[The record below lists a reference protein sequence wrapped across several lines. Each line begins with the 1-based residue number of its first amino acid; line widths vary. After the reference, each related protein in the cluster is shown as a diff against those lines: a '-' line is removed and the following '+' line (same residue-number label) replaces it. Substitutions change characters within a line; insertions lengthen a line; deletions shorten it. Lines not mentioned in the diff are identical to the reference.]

1 MYDYWSKAPPSPER
15 PGEKWAYLISVGF
28 SRPVCSLCHGFLSKW
43 PSWIVFAANCLG
55 KAWWSESLMWL
66 SSLTAQNGVSFQRG
80 LCTSMCLH
88 ACVSWVNIMRPGCAA
103 FDVLSRT
110 VMWEQR
116 AVCVMLVCM
125 DVPGLC
131 DSAPVWSVWA
141 YLYFLI
147 RVCSVSA
154 VKCQT
159 DRLIP
164 NPRRGPPLPLE
175 VSLTFPFRSTTSHPF
190 VFLWR
195 NCWTK

>member
-28 SRPVCSLCHGFLSKW
+28 SRPVCSLCRGFLSKW

-80 LCTSMCLH
+80 LCTNHVSRLRGIRCLVSYGHVRAACGLCH
-88 ACVSWVNIMRPGCAA
+88 ARLHG
-103 FDVLSRT
+103 
-110 VMWEQR
+110 
-116 AVCVMLVCM
+116 
-125 DVPGLC
+125 C
-131 DSAPVWSVWA
+131 DSAPMWSVWA

-164 NPRRGPPLPLE
+164 NLRRGLPLPLE
-175 VSLTFPFRSTTSHPF
+175 VSLTFPFRSTTSHLF